1 MLDSLLP
8 FTVVGIS
15 MVIRYTPDY
24 PDDLPNICFVDAVNI
39 PEDDIIS
46 LTQMVYVVLFL
57 VVHL

>member
-24 PDDLPNICFVDAVNI
+24 PDDLPNICFVDAVSI